1 MIRFNTGTMKP
12 SDKLS
17 PNHKDWVYNGLDAC
31 VTLEICHVLL
41 DQLDNVSRST
51 YEFSKS
57 LQGPILEMSMRGF
70 KVDERKR
77 AEVLAETKRDIRSI
91 GDQLDEII
99 REGIGIEGG
108 INWRSPGQLKH
119 LFYNVLGLPV
129 IRKRNANGV
138 MAPTTGRD
146 AIEKMEGSYFIAE
159 PICIRLL
166 LLRDLDKRRMF
177 LETGID
183 PDGRIRCNFG
193 IAGTNT
199 GRLSSSMS
207 DMGTGTNL
215 QNVDRKLRIVC
226 IADEGYK
233 FANLDLEQADAR
245 NVGAICWNNFVESH
259 GETYAGIYLD
269 ACESGDLHTAV
280 CKLAWVDL
288 GWSGDPKADKKFCD
302 QLIAY
307 RNDSYRQLAKK
318 LGHGTNYY
326 GTPRTMAIHTK
337 VPTKQIEDFQLRYF
351 KGFPCISGWH
361 KWVAAQLKTE
371 GQLTTLFGRRRYFFG
386 RHNEDTTL
394 RAAIAYSPQSM
405 TGEEINTG
413 IIRLFKAERVQ
424 LIVQV
429 HDNVVF
435 QFPEDREEEIV
446 PWAINELKVKLQLE
460 RGREFSVPV
469 DAKTGWNWADVEYD
483 DKGNVIGNESGL
495 QKWKGQDKRKRPEA
509 LRASRL
515 SLANL
520 LQPKSESTVHG

>member
-1 MIRFNTGTMKP
+1 MIKFQTGDMKP
-12 SDKLS
+12 ADKLS
-17 PNHKDWVYNGLDAC
+17 ANHRHWVYNGLDAC
-31 VTLEICHVLL
+31 VTLEICNVLL
-41 DQLDNVSRST
+41 EQLDDVSRAT
-51 YEFSKS
+51 YNFSKE

-77 AEVLAETKRDIRSI
+77 TEVLAETRRDIKFI
-91 GDQLDEII
+91 GEQLDEII
-99 REGIGIEGG
+99 REGIGIQNF
-108 INWRSPGQLKH
+108 NWRSPAQLKH
-119 LFYNVLGLPV
+119 LFYEVLGLPP
-129 IRKRNANGV
+129 IRKRNSNGI
-138 MAPTTGRD
+138 MALTTGRD
-146 AIEKMEGSYFIAE
+146 AIEKMEVSYFIAE

-226 IADEGYK
+226 VADEGKK

-259 GETYAGIYLD
+259 GESYAGIYLD

-288 GWSGDPKADKKFCD
+288 GWTGDAKQDKKYCD
-302 QLIAY
+302 NLIAY

-326 GTPRTMAIHTK
+326 GTPRTMAVHTK

-351 KGFPCISGWH
+351 KGFPCIPGWH
-361 KWVAAQLKTE
+361 KWVAAQLKSE

-413 IIRLFKAERVQ
+413 IIRLFRAERVE

-435 QFPEDREEEIV
+435 QFPEDREEEII
-446 PWAINELKVKLQLE
+446 PWAINELKVKLNLV

-483 DKGNVIGNESGL
+483 DKGNVIANEGGL
-495 QKWKGQDKRKRPEA
+495 QKWKGKDSRKRPKPA
-509 LRASRL
+509 APL
-515 SLANL
+515 SLLNL
-520 LQPKSESTVHG
+520 LKSGNTVHG

>member
-1 MIRFNTGTMKP
+1 MIKFQTGDMKP
-12 SDKLS
+12 EDRLS
-17 PNHKDWVYNGLDAC
+17 PNIKHWVYNGLDAC
-31 VTLEICHVLL
+31 VTLEIVHVLL
-41 DQLDNVSRST
+41 EQLDDVSRHT
-51 YEFSKS
+51 YEFSKE

-70 KVDERKR
+70 KVDEVKR
-77 AEVLAETKRDIRSI
+77 NAVLRETRSDMKFI
-91 GDQLDEII
+91 GEQLDEIMTQ
-99 REGIGIEGG
+99 GIGLPAL
-108 INWRSPGQLKH
+108 NWRSSAQLKH
-119 LFYNVLGLPV
+119 LFYSVLGLPV
-129 IRKRNANGV
+129 IKKRNNNGI
-138 MAPTTGRD
+138 MAATTGRD
-146 AIEKMEGSYFIAE
+146 AVEQMESYFIAE

-166 LLRDLDKRRMF
+166 LLRDLDKRRQF

-226 IADEGYK
+226 IADPGMK

-259 GETYAGIYLD
+259 GENYAGVYLD

-280 CKLAWVDL
+280 CKLAWLDL
-288 GWSGDPKADKKFCD
+288 GWSGEAKADKKLCD
-302 QLIAY
+302 SLIAY

-326 GTPRTMAIHTK
+326 GTPRTMAKHTK
-337 VPTKQIEDFQLRYF
+337 VAVKTIDEFQSRYF
-351 KGFPCISGWH
+351 RGFPCITGWH
-361 KWVAAQLKTE
+361 KWVAGKLKSE
-371 GQLTTLFGRRRYFFG
+371 GQLTTLFGRRRMFFG

-413 IIRLFKAERVQ
+413 IIRLFRAEKVE

-435 QFPEDREEEIV
+435 QFPEEREEEII
-446 PWAINELKVKLQLE
+446 PWATEQLKVHLKLA
-460 RGREFSVPV
+460 RGREFYVPV

-483 DKGNVIGNESGL
+483 TQGNVIGNESGL
-495 QKWKGQDKRKRPEA
+495 QKWKGQDKRKRQD
-509 LRASRL
+509 SKKL
-515 SLANL
+515 SLAKL
-520 LQPKSESTVHG
+520 L